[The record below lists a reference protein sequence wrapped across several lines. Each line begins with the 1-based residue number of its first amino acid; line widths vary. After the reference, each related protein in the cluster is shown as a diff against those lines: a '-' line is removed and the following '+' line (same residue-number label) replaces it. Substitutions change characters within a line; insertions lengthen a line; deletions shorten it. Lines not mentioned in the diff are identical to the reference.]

1 MGVFTEIPP
10 LSNQDTFVVFER
22 KKKAFDFPI
31 HVHKEYELN
40 LIRGAEGAT
49 RVIGD
54 SISTIGKLELV
65 LVGGGN
71 LEHGWMNGD
80 LKGDKEFREIT
91 LQFSPDLFSKSDGL
105 FSRRQFFHIMSMLD
119 QAKNGISFSE
129 DTAEKVSSLLDGLIG
144 CQDRFRSVL
153 MFLHILNVL
162 AMDPSMKILS
172 SFQPD
177 RISQV
182 YDGENIQKTMD
193 YLHAH
198 FREKIKL
205 EDIAGHLN
213 MSPSTFCRFLKK
225 RTGKNFSDNIIDIRI
240 AIAAKNLIAQPEAT
254 VAEIAYRSGFKN
266 LSNFNRQ
273 FKSRKGLT
281 PLEFRNYYI
290 KNKIII

>member
-10 LSNQDTFVVFER
+10 LSNQDSFVVFER

-31 HVHKEYELN
+31 HVHKEFELN

-54 SISTIGKLELV
+54 SISTIGDLELV

-144 CQDRFRSVL
+144 CQDRFQSVL

-162 AMDPSMKILS
+162 AMDPSLKILS

-177 RISQV
+177 RVSQV

-193 YLHAH
+193 YLQAH
-198 FREKIKL
+198 FKEKIKL
-205 EDIAGHLN
+205 EDIADHLN